1 MKAYHVS
8 SASGVLEDFHAP
20 FPWSGSTSSS
30 SPLGGESSMDD
41 LPGSSLV
48 DMLILLYR
56 IKSERGKTNSLAWEA
71 RRRCGTGMTAFGNE
85 LYGNS

>member
-8 SASGVLEDFHAP
+8 RVSGVLEDFHVP

-41 LPGSSLV
+41 LPGSALV

-56 IKSERGKTNSLAWEA
+56 IKRREGKTNSLAWEA
-71 RRRCGTGMTAFGNE
+71 RRRCGTGMTAFGSE